1 MLHRQRG
8 LSLMLVALI
17 SAALALVAVAALY
30 SMRYERNLFAEA
42 WARVTGNVAANVDL
56 DAARRAA
63 TGEAP
68 KADPNVIRK
77 CVIDGKTVI
86 SNTDCSDKNPTS
98 RTVKTFDTRGY
109 DTKGPPP
116 PPASSAPTSDPMLD
130 KAIEKAAQ

>member
-8 LSLMLVALI
+8 LSLLLVALF
-17 SAALALVAVAALY
+17 SAALALVAVAALF
-30 SMRYERNLFAEA
+30 SMRYERNVFAEV
-42 WARVTGNVAANVDL
+42 WAKVTGNVAANVDL

-68 KADPNVIRK
+68 KADPNMIRK

-86 SNTDCSDKNPTS
+86 SNTDCTDKNPTS

-109 DTKGPPP
+109 ETKGAP

-130 KAIEKAAQ
+130 KAIEKATR